1 MLQVL
6 RYAADGIWFE
16 VLLGDETEDLGE
28 TVGLVHVELEVRDGI
43 GLETFCGQDYR
54 ELLAGHR

>member
-1 MLQVL
+1 
-6 RYAADGIWFE
+6 
-16 VLLGDETEDLGE
+16 LGDETEDLGE